1 MKKQFAVFGLGSFGE
16 SVAISLQRLGCEV
29 IAVDNRMERV
39 ESIADQVSYAMKA
52 DFEEPEVVRSLGAR
66 NLDGVMVAVSE
77 NMEASVMA
85 VLVCKE
91 MGVPYVMAKAKNELH
106 AKILKKI
113 GADAV
118 VLPEHEMGENIAKS
132 LVSANFADWISL
144 SSEYSIVEI
153 AVPEKWIGKSLLEL
167 DVRRNYD
174 VNVVGI
180 KIGEKVEVT
189 PAPEMPLEAGMVIIL
204 VGANSALQQI

>member
-16 SVAISLQRLGCEV
+16 SIAVSLQRLGCEI
-29 IAVDNRMERV
+29 IAVDNRMEKI
-39 ESIADQVSYAMKA
+39 EDISDQVSYAMKA
-52 DFEEPEVVRSLGAR
+52 DFEDPDVVRSLGAR
-66 NLDGVMVAVSE
+66 NLDGVIVAVSDD
-77 NMEASVMA
+77 MEASVMA
-85 VLVCKE
+85 VLVSKE
-91 MGVPYVMAKAKNELH
+91 IGVPYVMAKAKNDLH

-118 VLPEHEMGENIAKS
+118 VLPEREMGRNLAKS

-144 SSEYSIVEI
+144 SSEYSIMEI
-153 AVPEKWIGKSLLEL
+153 AVPEKWVGKSLLEL
-167 DVRRNYD
+167 DVRRNYG

-180 KIGEKVEVT
+180 KIGEEVEVT

-204 VGANSALQQI
+204 VGANSALQRI

>member
-16 SVAISLQRLGCEV
+16 SIAVSLQRLGCEI
-29 IAVDNRMERV
+29 IAVDNRMEKI
-39 ESIADQVSYAMKA
+39 EDISDQVSYAMKA
-52 DFEEPEVVRSLGAR
+52 DFEDPDVVRSIGAR
-66 NLDGVMVAVSE
+66 NLDGVIVAVSDD
-77 NMEASVMA
+77 MEASVMA
-85 VLVCKE
+85 VLVSKE
-91 MGVPYVMAKAKNELH
+91 IGVPYVMAKAKNDLH

-118 VLPEHEMGENIAKS
+118 VLPEREMGRNLAKS

-144 SSEYSIVEI
+144 SSEYSIMEI
-153 AVPEKWIGKSLLEL
+153 AVPEKWVGKSLLEL
-167 DVRRNYD
+167 DVRRNYG

-180 KIGEKVEVT
+180 KIGEEVEVT

-204 VGANSALQQI
+204 VGANSALQRI

>member
-16 SVAISLQRLGCEV
+16 SIAISLQRLGCEI
-29 IAVDNRMERV
+29 IAVDNRMEKI
-39 ESIADQVSYAMKA
+39 EDISDQVSYAMKA
-52 DFEEPEVVRSLGAR
+52 DFEDPDVVRSLGAR
-66 NLDGVMVAVSE
+66 NLDGVIVAVSDD
-77 NMEASVMA
+77 MEASVMA
-85 VLVCKE
+85 VLVSKE
-91 MGVPYVMAKAKNELH
+91 IGVPYVMAKAKNDLH

-118 VLPEHEMGENIAKS
+118 VLPEREMGRNLAKS

-144 SSEYSIVEI
+144 SSEYSIMEI
-153 AVPEKWIGKSLLEL
+153 AVPEKWVGKSLLEL
-167 DVRRNYD
+167 DVRRNYG

-180 KIGEKVEVT
+180 KIGEEVEVT

-204 VGANSALQQI
+204 VGENSALQRI